1 MGIAICPVPE
11 QKTVK
16 HRVHID
22 VHTDSVD
29 TVLALGAT
37 VAPGYDNPDDP
48 WTVLLDPEGGELCA
62 FVRDDVPAYRT
73 YELCVDA
80 VDGEQLARWWADVF
94 GVEPLNQG
102 RSYWWIEG
110 VPGMPFEL
118 MVFDPCR
125 SPRRSRTASTGT
137 CTATSASCSPTG
149 PPTCGTSRAGRC
161 SRTPRATSSASS
173 RSRLRRPLDPGPTF
187 GQPGRPSVSGIT
199 LIGHRKASLGARPW
213 PGSNSP
219 STEPRSP
226 TTSNPGCCSCSTSA
240 RSSARPAP

>member
-1 MGIAICPVPE
+1 VTRFKELCIDTSEDGSVLGRFWAAVTGCEYVDGNVVGEVEGMGIAVCPVPE
-11 QKTVK
+11 PKTVK

-22 VHTDSVD
+22 VHADSVD

-118 MVFDPCR
+118 MVFDTVPEPKTVKNR
-125 SPRRSRTASTGT
+125 IHWDVYGDVGELLA
-137 CTATSASCSPTG
+137 
-149 PPTCGTSRAGRC
+149 
-161 SRTPRATSSASS
+161 
-173 RSRLRRPLDPGPTF
+173 
-187 GQPGRPSVSGIT
+187 
-199 LIGHRKASLGARPW
+199 HGARHLWDQPRW
-213 PGSNSP
+213 TVLADPEGNEFCVFPEPPAGS
-219 STEPRSP
+219 
-226 TTSNPGCCSCSTSA
+226 
-240 RSSARPAP
+240 